1 MQNSKIPFYTVGL
14 NDILLNDLL
23 NALSNPDAW
32 NKVMDLARKGSTT
45 AQPTNTPAK
54 ETPKET
60 PKENTNMCEPTE
72 PDTNTNDSTIGS
84 IFDEDSL
91 TQAIRQ
97 YESEINEAN
106 VAHQKVIDDKNAK
119 INLLKARLVKEQMKT
134 RVTRQGN
141 DMAVTMVVENARK
154 VADALN
160 SILSQENVP
169 DKITITIPDVG

>member
-1 MQNSKIPFYTVGL
+1 MQNSNIPFYTVGL
-14 NDILLNDLL
+14 SDLL

-32 NKVMDLARKGSTT
+32 NKVMEEARKGSPWCTKK
-45 AQPTNTPAK
+45 QETPAK
-54 ETPKET
+54 ETPKE
-60 PKENTNMCEPTE
+60 ETNMSEPTE

-97 YESEINEAN
+97 YENEINDAN
-106 VAHQKVIDDKNAK
+106 AAHQKVIDDMNAK

-160 SILSQENVP
+160 NILNQENVP
-169 DKITITIPDVG
+169 DKITINIPDVG

>member
-1 MQNSKIPFYTVGL
+1 MQNSNIPFYTVGL
-14 NDILLNDLL
+14 SDLI

-32 NKVMDLARKGSTT
+32 NKVMEEARKG
-45 AQPTNTPAK
+45 QPWCTKKQETPAK
-54 ETPKET
+54 ETPKE
-60 PKENTNMCEPTE
+60 ETNMSEPTE
-72 PDTNTNDSTIGS
+72 PDTNTNDSTLGS

-97 YESEINEAN
+97 YENEINDAN
-106 VAHQKVIDDKNAK
+106 AAHQKVIDDMNAK

-160 SILSQENVP
+160 NILNQENVP

>member
-1 MQNSKIPFYTVGL
+1 MQNSNIPFYTVGL
-14 NDILLNDLL
+14 SDLL

-32 NKVMDLARKGSTT
+32 NKVMEEARKS
-45 AQPTNTPAK
+45 QPWCAKKHETPAK
-54 ETPKET
+54 ETPKE
-60 PKENTNMCEPTE
+60 ETNMSEPTE

-160 SILSQENVP
+160 SILGQENVP
-169 DKITITIPDVG
+169 DKITINIPDVG

>member
-14 NDILLNDLL
+14 NDLL
-23 NALSNPDAW
+23 NALANPDAW
-32 NKVMDLARKGSTT
+32 NKIVDMARKQGTMT
-45 AQPTNTPAK
+45 DHPTNTHK
-54 ETPKET
+54 ETPKDE
-60 PKENTNMCEPTE
+60 EDVMIEPGK
-72 PDTNTNDSTIGS
+72 DTNTNDTTTTLGS
-84 IFDEDSL
+84 VFDEDSL

-97 YESEINEAN
+97 YENEINDAN
-106 VAHQKVIDDKNAK
+106 AAHQKVIDDMNAK

-160 SILSQENVP
+160 NILNQENVP
-169 DKITITIPDVG
+169 DKITINIPDVG

>member
-14 NDILLNDLL
+14 NDLL
-23 NALSNPDAW
+23 NALTNPDAW
-32 NKVMDLARKGSTT
+32 NKIMDMARNQGTMSE
-45 AQPTNTPAK
+45 PTNTPAK
-54 ETPKET
+54 ETPKEDT
-60 PKENTNMCEPTE
+60 TMSEPTE

-97 YESEINEAN
+97 YENEINDAN
-106 VAHQKVIDDKNAK
+106 VAHQKVIDDMNAK

-160 SILSQENVP
+160 SILNQECVP
-169 DKITITIPDVG
+169 DKITINIPDVG

>member
-1 MQNSKIPFYTVGL
+1 MQNSKIPFYTVG
-14 NDILLNDLL
+14 LNDLL

-32 NKVMDLARKGSTT
+32 NKIVDMARKGTE
-45 AQPTNTPAK
+45 QPTNTPAK
-54 ETPKET
+54 ETPKE
-60 PKENTNMCEPTE
+60 EEDMCAPNE

-97 YESEINEAN
+97 YENEINDAN
-106 VAHQKVIDDKNAK
+106 VAHQKVIDDMNAK

-160 SILSQENVP
+160 SILGQENVP
-169 DKITITIPDVG
+169 DKITINIPDVG

>member
-1 MQNSKIPFYTVGL
+1 MQNSNIPFYTVGL
-14 NDILLNDLL
+14 SDLL

-32 NKVMDLARKGSTT
+32 NKVMEEARKGQPWCAKKQETT
-45 AQPTNTPAK
+45 AK
-54 ETPKET
+54 ETPKE
-60 PKENTNMCEPTE
+60 ETNMSEPTE

-160 SILSQENVP
+160 SILGQENVP

>member
-1 MQNSKIPFYTVGL
+1 MQNSNIPFYTVGL
-14 NDILLNDLL
+14 SDLL

-32 NKVMDLARKGSTT
+32 NKVMEEARKG
-45 AQPTNTPAK
+45 QPWCAK
-54 ETPKET
+54 KQETQKE
-60 PKENTNMCEPTE
+60 ETNMSEPTE

-160 SILSQENVP
+160 SILGQENVP

>member
-14 NDILLNDLL
+14 SDLI

-32 NKVMDLARKGSTT
+32 NKVMEEARKGSPWCTKK
-45 AQPTNTPAK
+45 QETPVK
-54 ETPKET
+54 ETPKE
-60 PKENTNMCEPTE
+60 ETNMSEPTE

-106 VAHQKVIDDKNAK
+106 VAHQKVIDDMNAK

-160 SILSQENVP
+160 NILNQENVP
-169 DKITITIPDVG
+169 DKITINIPDVG